1 MDFIKLPEN
10 SEKLLLELIQADNP
24 VQMLGVRFEQAS
36 QRDDDELRGMLRELR
51 ERGYINVQWADNVP
65 YYLTLTNSAGL
76 IGNSLLNTKLRK
88 QHIFRKKRR

>member
-36 QRDDDELRGMLRELR
+36 QRDDDELRVCLENCAKEDISMCSGQIMYPITLR
-51 ERGYINVQWADNVP
+51 
-65 YYLTLTNSAGL
+65 
-76 IGNSLLNTKLRK
+76 
-88 QHIFRKKRR
+88 